1 MLLNQFHNENKEVNK
16 NQNSKNINGIFKK
29 VDLEIKLNKTPKKI
43 IDQKEKKLALPHI
56 HLNREILHHKLDGVQ
71 NFCNSIY
78 SNYNE
83 YNRNPNINKTLLNIY
98 ENKDLM
104 NDFLIDSKL
113 KAIEDIK
120 HYFYINKFP
129 NEVNFRKKSIKDLYK
144 RKFKKRECIKHISL
158 NKIKSDINR
167 NNQEDEKF
175 TLITT
180 LNLKKENEDKKDINK
195 IYHSIDSHTN
205 KNKSQR
211 INFEDYATNN
221 IRIKHPILYKLNS
234 RNKKNHL
241 PNIHRK
247 NKIFNDVVEISS
259 LIPDKTEI
267 NNETKINNYDEY
279 MRLKEL
285 KIIK

>member
-1 MLLNQFHNENKEVNK
+1 MFLYQIHNEDKENNK
-16 NQNSKNINGIFKK
+16 NQNSNKNSVFKK
-29 VDLEIKLNKTPKKI
+29 VDLEINLNKTPKRTI
-43 IDQKEKKLALPHI
+43 EQKEKKLDLPYI
-56 HLNREILHHKLDGVQ
+56 HLSREKVNHKMDHLQ
-71 NFCNSIY
+71 YFCNSLY
-78 SNYNE
+78 SGYNDHSR
-83 YNRNPNINKTLLNIY
+83 NRNINNTILNIY
-98 ENKDLM
+98 NSKEQM
-104 NDFLIDSKL
+104 NEILIDSKL

-144 RKFKKRECIKHISL
+144 RKYATSEHIKPKSLKKINNIL
-158 NKIKSDINR
+158 NR

-180 LNLKKENEDKKDINK
+180 INVKKENEEKKDINQ
-195 IYHSIDSHTN
+195 IYHSIDSYTN
-205 KNKSQR
+205 KNKNKK
-211 INFEDYATNN
+211 INFGDYAINN
-221 IRIKHPILYKLNS
+221 IKIKHPILYKLNS
-234 RNKKNHL
+234 KNKNNL

-247 NKIFNDVVEISS
+247 NKIFNDIVEISN